1 MVKGRRPDFI
11 IIGATKS
18 ATTWLQRCLQQD
30 PRIFM
35 PEPELHFFSRH
46 YDHGEAWYESQFE
59 AAQPDQLAGEKS
71 NSYFDEPPAETRLR
85 AYVPSARLIV
95 QLRNPIDR
103 AYSDYCMML
112 RRGDVDRDIERYLGT
127 GSPLKRRL
135 LDSGRYHQHM
145 TRYLGCFP
153 REQLLVTLYDDMVT
167 APDTVLRRVGAH
179 IGIDGLTVPA
189 MVEQRVRDKN
199 LPIVPVHLRRIFRPM
214 KRWVAPFRQQ
224 RWFQSA
230 RAMVAKRVDYPPLT
244 PALRERLG
252 DFFRDDVD
260 ALGQLLDCDLSHWLS
275 EPASRAA

>member
-30 PRIFM
+30 PGIFM
-35 PEPELHFFSRH
+35 PRPELHFFSRH
-46 YDHGEAWYESQFE
+46 HDKGEAWYESQFE
-59 AAQPDQLAGEKS
+59 AARPDQLVGEKS

-112 RRGDVDRDIERYLGT
+112 RRGDVDRDIERYLGA

-135 LDSGRYHQHM
+135 LDSGKYHEHM
-145 TRYLGCFP
+145 TRYLDCFP
-153 REQLLVTLYDDMVT
+153 KEQLLVTLYDDMVN
-167 APDTVLRRVGAH
+167 APDTLLQRVGAH
-179 IGIDGLTVPA
+179 VGVDGLTAPA
-189 MVEQRVRDKN
+189 MVERRVRDKN
-199 LPIVPVHLRRIFRPM
+199 EPIVPVHLRRIFRPA

-224 RWFQSA
+224 RWFQNA
-230 RAMVAKRVDYPPLT
+230 RSLVARRVDYPPLT
-244 PALRERLG
+244 PALRQRLG

-260 ALGQLLDCDLSHWLS
+260 ALGRLLDRDLSHWLT